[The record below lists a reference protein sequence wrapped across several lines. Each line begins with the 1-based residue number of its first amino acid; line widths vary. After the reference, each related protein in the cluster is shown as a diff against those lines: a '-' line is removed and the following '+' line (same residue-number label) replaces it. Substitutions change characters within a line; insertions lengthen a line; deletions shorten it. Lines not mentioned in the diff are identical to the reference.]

1 MNAMLVGKYPKQ
13 NNQPNCH
20 WWLLP
25 WQRRHRKVQGQKT
38 TTFDR
43 KGIEKAQQF
52 LTKSHTITH
61 LEE

>member
-13 NNQPNCH
+13 NNQRNCH

-43 KGIEKAQQF
+43 KGIEKAQQSF
-52 LTKSHTITH
+52 QRLTDQAFFYY
-61 LEE
+61 